1 MNSIFISQKI
11 FYSTIVPI
19 GLVYCLL
26 TPFYVGAQVDLLPKF
41 SASSVW
47 SKLLDERNPI
57 NMFIGVPTVFSQLI
71 DHYSREPIGTGSKFV
86 SDTLNKKMRIIGS
99 GSAPLNVKTYNDW
112 FSLTN
117 YRLLE
122 RYGMTE
128 IGMAL
133 TNPYTETSE
142 KKRIGGIYLVFN
154 DCLKI
159 VFSLGVFRHCWQT
172 LW

>member
-1 MNSIFISQKI
+1 MKCLTFVQVDYIHRNILNYILS
-11 FYSTIVPI
+11 I
-19 GLVYCLL
+19 GLVYTLL
-26 TPFYVGAQVDLLPKF
+26 TPFYVGAQVDLMPKF
-41 SASSVW
+41 NASVVW
-47 SKLLDERNPI
+47 SKLLDEENSV

-71 DHYSREPIGTGSKFV
+71 DHYSKNKDANNPKSV
-86 SDTLNKKMRIIGS
+86 SNILNKKMRIIGS

-133 TNPYTETSE
+133 TNPYVETSE
-142 KKRIGGIYLVFN
+142 TKRIGGI
-154 DCLKI
+154 
-159 VFSLGVFRHCWQT
+159 
-172 LW
+172 

>member
-1 MNSIFISQKI
+1 M
-11 FYSTIVPI
+11 
-19 GLVYCLL
+19 VYCLL

-41 SASSVW
+41 SASNVW
-47 SKLLDERNPI
+47 SKLLNQKNPI
-57 NMFIGVPTVFSQLI
+57 NMFIGVPTIFSQLI
-71 DHYSREPIGTGSKFV
+71 DYYSREPVGTCSKYV
-86 SDTLNKKMRIIGS
+86 SDILNKKMRIIGS

-112 FSLTN
+112 LSLTN

-154 DCLKI
+154 ADRLKI
-159 VFSLGVFRHCWQT
+159 LIYKITFSLAV
-172 LW
+172 

>member
-1 MNSIFISQKI
+1 
-11 FYSTIVPI
+11 
-19 GLVYCLL
+19 
-26 TPFYVGAQVDLLPKF
+26 
-41 SASSVW
+41 
-47 SKLLDERNPI
+47 
-57 NMFIGVPTVFSQLI
+57 MFIGVPTVFSQLI
-71 DHYSREPIGTGSKFV
+71 DHYSKEPIGTNSKHV
-86 SDTLNKKMRIIGS
+86 SGTLNKKMRIIGS

-142 KKRIGGIYLVFN
+142 KKRIGGICLVFN
-154 DCLKI
+154 ADCLEIVINKI
-159 VFSLGVFRHCWQT
+159 VFSLVF
-172 LW
+172 